1 MNPQSSTEAQAPP
14 WLRFAPGMFLLL
26 WSSGFVFLK
35 FGLRYADP
43 LTFLA
48 LRYACV
54 VVLLGAA
61 CLWLRPR
68 FPRRPSQWL
77 HLTMVGLFVQA
88 GYFCSTYL
96 SLEHGMSAGAL
107 ALITSQQPIL
117 IGLLA
122 PAIAGERV
130 DRVRWLGL
138 ALGVGGAMLVVV
150 SKSSVSVSSP
160 LGLGF
165 AVSALLAM
173 TCGTLWEKRF
183 GSPTSP
189 LVSNLVQFGVSLAV
203 VAPLAWALE
212 PMRVQWAPGMFASLA
227 YLVLCNSIVALTLLL
242 AMVRHG
248 EASRV
253 SALFFLVPPCTALIA
268 YAVLGERVPAL
279 AWPGMA
285 LAAAGLWLVMRR
297 AAPPVS
303 RRAARPAGGRETARD

>member
-1 MNPQSSTEAQAPP
+1 MPPNASPPPLPPASAPPP
-14 WLRFAPGMFLLL
+14 WLRPAPGVFLLL
-26 WSSGFVFLK
+26 WSCGFVFLK

-68 FPRRPSQWL
+68 FPRRASQWL
-77 HLTMVGLFVQA
+77 HLAMVGLFVQA

-96 SLEHGMSAGAL
+96 SLRHGMSAGAL

-138 ALGVGGAMLVVV
+138 ALGVAGAMLVVV
-150 SKSSVSVSSP
+150 ARSSISVASP
-160 LGLGF
+160 LALVF
-165 AVSALLAM
+165 ALTALLSM

-189 LVSNLVQFGVSLAV
+189 LAASLVQFGVGLTV

-212 PMRVQWAPGMFASLA
+212 PMRVQWAPGMLASLA
-227 YLVLCNSIVALTLLL
+227 YLVLGNSIVALTLLL
-242 AMVRHG
+242 AMIRHG

-268 YAVLGERVPAL
+268 HVVLGEHIPAL
-279 AWPGMA
+279 VWPGMV
-285 LAAAGLWLVMRR
+285 LAAAGLRLVMR
-297 AAPPVS
+297 PP
-303 RRAARPAGGRETARD
+303 R